1 MRSNA
6 HIRQQRK
13 VTYRTYNAQAL
24 TQVQRFVRIGAQLT
38 HKTQCA
44 RHWLSAALLQWL
56 KSVRAHQTSLGQLL
70 GAGTQLAQAA
80 LGVLQSVLAG
90 IKSPIHALLHRLHV
104 AHQAKLKPYLARV
117 GT

>member
-6 HIRQQRK
+6 HIPLPLWGILQ
-13 VTYRTYNAQAL
+13 TCN
-24 TQVQRFVRIGAQLT
+24 VRGSSRIWRYVFTGAQPVQTTLY
-38 HKTQCA
+38 A
-44 RHWLSAALLQWL
+44 LHWLSAALLQWL

-104 AHQAKLKPYLARV
+104 VHQAKLKPYLARV